1 MSANECDPELQR
13 RLLRALRQLLP
24 GRQIKPQHRAV
35 TRRRDR
41 PARQPSGS
49 GRACPAL
56 LRSRGLVMAPLEES
70 TAAGRSALTQTQRLS
85 SAKDSQFSVSIL
97 RLVQEQVWGS
107 LSTCLSLSLSIL
119 STPFP
124 LPSLCWAGIPNL
136 QLSPSYQRSRR
147 KGNIESTTQPCAHTH
162 RAAQSHL
169 PSHPFLSP
177 AHQSGELRQPCDPSP
192 GAPAGVL
199 KASSDIFDASA
210 FYPQEYVCLCRRQ

>member
-24 GRQIKPQHRAV
+24 GRQTKPQHRAV
-35 TRRRDR
+35 TRHRDR

-49 GRACPAL
+49 GRVCPAL

-107 LSTCLSLSLSIL
+107 LSTCLSLSLSPSFLPLSLSPLSAGLVSQTFNSLRPTSGPAAKGIL
-119 STPFP
+119 SPRPSPARTHTAP
-124 LPSLCWAGIPNL
+124 PSLTFLLIH
-136 QLSPSYQRSRR
+136 SY
-147 KGNIESTTQPCAHTH
+147 
-162 RAAQSHL
+162 
-169 PSHPFLSP
+169 
-177 AHQSGELRQPCDPSP
+177 LRPTNR
-192 GAPAGVL
+192 
-199 KASSDIFDASA
+199 
-210 FYPQEYVCLCRRQ
+210 EN